1 MGRVIGIDLGT
12 TNSAFAFVQAGKPE
26 VITNK
31 EGNRTTPSVVA
42 IDVDNKSEITGITAK
57 NQMVTNPEQTFYSV
71 KRFIGLKHDDE
82 SVQKDL
88 KMVPFKTQKNSKGG
102 IEIQFGDKWVTP
114 EEISAKVLAK
124 IKADA
129 ESFLGED
136 VDAAVI
142 TVPAYFD
149 DAQRQATKNAGKIAG
164 LDVKRIINEP
174 TAASIAYGL
183 DKKGDQTIVVYD
195 LGGGT
200 FDVSVLEIGDGVY
213 EVQSTSGDTHLG
225 GDDFDQALID
235 HFVDVFKKDQGI
247 DLSEDPAA
255 MQRLKEA
262 AEKAKISLSSTEST
276 EVNLPYITADAKG
289 PKHFRTNL
297 TRADFEKMVSG
308 LVEKTFDAVRKALD
322 DADVEKGD
330 VNEIVMVGGMTRM
343 PLVKN
348 KVKEFFGKDPN
359 LSVNPDEVVAVGAAL
374 QGAVLAG
381 DKEVDDITLLDV
393 TPLSLGLEVN
403 HGQMHTLIPRNTT
416 IPTEKSEDRFTTA
429 VDNQPAIDI
438 KVLQGE
444 RPLAK
449 DNKVLGTF
457 RLDEIPPAQRGVPQF
472 EVTFKID
479 ANGILNVKAKD
490 KGTGKEQDITIQAS
504 TQLEQEEIDKL
515 VKEAEE
521 NASKDKE
528 EMERLK
534 AKNEA
539 DSIIFQAEKTLKDY
553 KDKIEDKEKKKIEDA
568 IKATKDELGKDDLNL
583 EELNKK
589 KDELMNLMQ
598 EIGAKLYQPEED
610 GKEKDKASSEKE
622 SGSDAK
628 GDKKTKEKKGDDK
641 DAEEGEVVE

>member
-1 MGRVIGIDLGT
+1 MGKIIGIDLGT

-42 IDVDNKSEITGITAK
+42 IDVDSKSEIAGITAK

-71 KRFIGLKHDDE
+71 KRFIGLKYDDA
-82 SVQKDL
+82 SVKKDL
-88 KMVPFKTQKNSKGG
+88 ELVPFKTRKSSKGG

-114 EEISAKVLAK
+114 EEVSAKVLAK

-129 ESFLGED
+129 EAFLGES
-136 VDAAVI
+136 VDGAVI

-149 DAQRQATKNAGKIAG
+149 DSQRQATKNAGKIAG

-174 TAASIAYGL
+174 TAAAIAYGL
-183 DKKGDQTIVVYD
+183 EKSGDQTIAVYD

-200 FDVSVLEIGDGVY
+200 FDVSILEIGDGIY
-213 EVQSTSGDTHLG
+213 EVKSTSGDTHLG
-225 GDDFDQALID
+225 GDDFDQRLID
-235 HFVDVFKKDQGI
+235 NFVDEFKKEQGI
-247 DLSEDPAA
+247 DLKEDPAA
-255 MQRLKEA
+255 LQRLKEA
-262 AEKAKISLSSTEST
+262 AEKAKIALSSSEQT

-289 PKHFRTNL
+289 PKHFRMTL
-297 TRADFEKMVSG
+297 KKADMEKLVSD
-308 LVEKTFDAVRKALD
+308 LVDKTFDSVRQALK
-322 DADVEKGD
+322 DAGVEKSEI
-330 VNEIVMVGGMTRM
+330 NEVVMVGGMTRM
-343 PLVKN
+343 PMVKN
-348 KVKEFFGKDPN
+348 KVKEFFGKEPN
-359 LSVNPDEVVAVGAAL
+359 ISVNPDEVVAVGAAL

-403 HGQMHTLIPRNTT
+403 AGQMHVLIPRNTT
-416 IPTEKSEDRFTTA
+416 IPTEKSEDRFTTG
-429 VDNQPAIDI
+429 VDNQPAIDV

-457 RLDEIPPAQRGVPQF
+457 RLDGIPAAPRGVPQF

-490 KGTGKEQDITIQAS
+490 KGTGKEQDITITAS
-504 TQLEQEEIDKL
+504 TQLDQEEIDKL

-528 EMERLK
+528 EMEKLK
-534 AKNEA
+534 VRNDA
-539 DSIIFQAEKTLKDY
+539 DSYVFQSEKLLKDHADKISEDQKTTLEDKNKEIKEELAKADDADLEKLKTLSNELMEKMQEVGAKVYEDAGGETQAEGES
-553 KDKIEDKEKKKIEDA
+553 EDKP
-568 IKATKDELGKDDLNL
+568 N
-583 EELNKK
+583 
-589 KDELMNLMQ
+589 
-598 EIGAKLYQPEED
+598 
-610 GKEKDKASSEKE
+610 
-622 SGSDAK
+622 
-628 GDKKTKEKKGDDK
+628 
-641 DAEEGEVVE
+641 AEEGEVVDQPGADKSEEGKTVE